1 MRKLFVLALAIMMAG
16 VCALAEIDLEGAKKI
31 ALERAGVTAEQAVF
45 TKAYLDEDDGRQE
58 YEIEFYVD
66 QTEYEMDVDAA
77 TGEVNDFETE
87 AHALAAADGQITE
100 DQAKQIALAKVGLK
114 EESVTLKKVKL
125 DEDDGR
131 TVYEVEFTAA
141 GMEYEFD
148 IDATTGEIVKFEAEK
163 DD

>member
-16 VCALAEIDLEGAKKI
+16 VCALAEIDLEGAKQI

-100 DQAKQIALAKVGLK
+100 EQAKQIALAKVGLK
-114 EESVTLKKVKL
+114 EEAVTLKKVKL

-148 IDATTGEIVKFEAEK
+148 IDAATGEIVKFEAEK

>member
-1 MRKLFVLALAIMMAG
+1 MKKLFVLALAIMMAG

-58 YEIEFYVD
+58 YE
-66 QTEYEMDVDAA
+66 MDVDAA

-87 AHALAAADGQITE
+87 AHALAAANGQITE

-114 EESVTLKKVKL
+114 EEAVTLKKVKL

-148 IDATTGEIVKFEAEK
+148 IDAATGEIVKFEAEK